1 MIPIL
6 AALFLLVGIAYKE
19 SLRNKWLAL
28 ICFGPITFVSVI
40 IMGQIDVV
48 CCPFH
53 IRLDD
58 IIAEGV
64 ES

>member
-19 SLRNKWLAL
+19 LRNKWLAL
-28 ICFGPITFVSVI
+28 ICFGPITFVAVI

-48 CCPFH
+48 CVLF
-53 IRLDD
+53 IFVSMILLQRR
-58 IIAEGV
+58 
-64 ES
+64 